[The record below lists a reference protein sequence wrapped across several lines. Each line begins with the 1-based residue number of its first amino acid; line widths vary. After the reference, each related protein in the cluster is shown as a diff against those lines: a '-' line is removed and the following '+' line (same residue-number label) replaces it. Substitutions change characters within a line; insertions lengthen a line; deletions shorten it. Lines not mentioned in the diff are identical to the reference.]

1 MALIDF
7 LKILYAGAAPDECWT
22 FCHKPDAFEGMF
34 ETAIPV
40 VDADGAV
47 RLVDET
53 TRQGQHLWL
62 RSATGGSQ
70 VTEQTRQYFVFVD
83 LDLLGP
89 GHRSEQLPIDEGGFD
104 AALVY
109 LGLPR
114 PTFAVKT
121 GGGYQYFWRLAAP
134 QTPDA
139 RLCRALQAA
148 IRRELGSYHLDSTSG
163 VNQLFRVPGGRN
175 YKPAYGPSFPLVEVV
190 EANPSH
196 TVTAA
201 QLLGLATA
209 PTRAKTTP
217 AKTALPDG
225 PHKVRR
231 ADSVLAGCRRLRE
244 AGENPETQT
253 YNQWLCA
260 AAIFAACDDLDG
272 FLDWST
278 GYPDFDEMATRVQ
291 FSEAKRANTGA
302 TYARITEVFGD
313 DPEDPFEAGGTH
325 SPLSLGSKCPAFI
338 KAATEWIYH
347 AATGSYLRI
356 RDGYELP
363 AKLWDDHIRGE
374 VGIGRPLHLEMRNWP
389 HAPKVERVQYLV
401 GQPRFPGNGTLNT
414 WTRGGVAPVEGD
426 WSGVKGF
433 LWHMFPVP
441 EERELILDALAFHLQ
456 NPSEKIIWAPLL
468 TGAEGTGK
476 SFVFDRLLPG
486 LIGEANRGR
495 VTGDVLAEK
504 FTASLANWQ
513 ILCINELR
521 QPKGFEASTRIK
533 EFVTE
538 DMASIRPMRQ
548 ERMLAPS
555 PRWVWASSNE
565 RVPLPMTTRGRRWFA
580 TEYMRVAPQ
589 QVANAFYDRDPDA
602 QIAAFAHYM
611 LSRDVGH
618 FNHKDK
624 PFVTETQ
631 QSIARQTRPGF
642 EGLIQDGM
650 EAKDGPLAKPC
661 GTAREIRDW
670 LRRNGEGKA
679 SDKAV
684 TGALTNLGAVMVGGL
699 QAGDSLRYG
708 RANIWAWDRI
718 DEIRAMSS
726 RERGRLLDGDG
737 GASPALRLILT
748 EFHGDEGT
756 ANAPPPLGSRGDE
769 DNTQLRSSGGGR

>member
-1 MALIDF
+1 MSLIDF
-7 LKILYAGAAPDECWT
+7 LSTLYAGAAPDEPWT
-22 FCHKPDAFEGMF
+22 FGHMTDGGGMVHTTIPAGDLDAAQKLVERLTVQRQSVFLRSTTGGAKASE
-34 ETAIPV
+34 
-40 VDADGAV
+40 AV
-47 RLVDET
+47 RQYLVSLDVDLRGAGHKNANNPPDTSGVDEALA
-53 TRQGQHLWL
+53 HLGI
-62 RSATGGSQ
+62 A
-70 VTEQTRQYFVFVD
+70 
-83 LDLLGP
+83 
-89 GHRSEQLPIDEGGFD
+89 
-104 AALVY
+104 
-109 LGLPR
+109 R
-114 PTFAVKT
+114 PTFVVNT
-121 GGGYQYFWRLAAP
+121 GGGFLYVWRLAEPQAP
-134 QTPDA
+134 DG
-139 RLCRALQAA
+139 RLCKALQDAVRRKIA
-148 IRRELGSYHLDSTSG
+148 PFNLDNTADVVRLIRLPGS
-163 VNQLFRVPGGRN
+163 RN
-175 YKPAYGPSFPLVEVV
+175 YKSAYGPSFPLVEVV
-190 EANPSH
+190 ETNPSH
-196 TVTAA
+196 TVTAG
-201 QLLGLATA
+201 QLLALA
-209 PTRAKTTP
+209 PPPSRGKTTA
-217 AKTALPDG
+217 AKLVLPHD
-225 PHKVRR
+225 PQKARCS
-231 ADSVLAGCRRLRE
+231 ASILAGCRRLRW
-244 AGENPETQT
+244 AGENPESQT
-253 YNQWLCA
+253 YDQWLCA

-278 GYPDFDEMATRVQ
+278 GYPGFDEMATRDQ
-291 FSEAKRANTGA
+291 FSEAKSANTGA
-302 TYARITEVFGD
+302 TYARITEVFGV
-313 DPEDPFEAGGTH
+313 DPEDPFEAFGTH
-325 SPLSLGSKCPAFI
+325 SPLSLASKCPAFI
-338 KAATEWIYH
+338 KAAAEWIYL

-356 RDGYELP
+356 WDGYELP

-374 VGIGRPLHLEMRNWP
+374 AGIGRPLHVEMRNWP

-414 WTRGGVAPVEGD
+414 WTRGGVVPVEGD

-441 EERELILDALAFHLQ
+441 EERDLILDALAFHLQ

-521 QPKGFEASTRIK
+521 QPKGFEASNRIK
-533 EFVTE
+533 EFITE

-565 RVPLPMTTRGRRWFA
+565 RVPLPMTTRGRRWLA
-580 TEYMRVAPQ
+580 TEYMRVAPK
-589 QVANAFYDRDPDA
+589 QVADAFYDRDPDA

-611 LSRDVGH
+611 LSREVDH
-618 FNHKDK
+618 FNHKDP

-631 QSIARQTRPGF
+631 KAIARQTRPGF
-642 EGLIQDGM
+642 EGLFQDAM
-650 EAKDGPLAKPC
+650 EAEDGPFAKPC

-670 LRRNGEGKA
+670 LRRNGEAGA
-679 SDKAV
+679 SDRAV

-726 RERGRLLDGDG
+726 RERGCLLDGDG

-748 EFHGDEGT
+748 EFHGDGGT
-756 ANAPPPLGSRGDE
+756 ANAAPPLDSRTNEHDARLRSLGGSR
-769 DNTQLRSSGGGR
+769 

>member
-1 MALIDF
+1 M
-7 LKILYAGAAPDECWT
+7 
-22 FCHKPDAFEGMF
+22 
-34 ETAIPV
+34 
-40 VDADGAV
+40 
-47 RLVDET
+47 
-53 TRQGQHLWL
+53 
-62 RSATGGSQ
+62 
-70 VTEQTRQYFVFVD
+70 
-83 LDLLGP
+83 
-89 GHRSEQLPIDEGGFD
+89 
-104 AALVY
+104 
-109 LGLPR
+109 
-114 PTFAVKT
+114 
-121 GGGYQYFWRLAAP
+121 
-134 QTPDA
+134 
-139 RLCRALQAA
+139 
-148 IRRELGSYHLDSTSG
+148 
-163 VNQLFRVPGGRN
+163 
-175 YKPAYGPSFPLVEVV
+175 V

-196 TVTAA
+196 SVTAD
-201 QLLGLATA
+201 QLLGLIPP
-209 PTRAKTTP
+209 PTRAKSTP

-278 GYPDFDEMATRVQ
+278 GYPDFDEMATRAQ

-313 DPEDPFEAGGTH
+313 DPEDPFEAFGTH

-441 EERELILDALAFHLQ
+441 EERDLILDALAFHLQ
-456 NPSEKIIWAPLL
+456 NPSEKIIWGPLL
-468 TGAEGTGK
+468 TGARGSGK
-476 SFVFDRLLPG
+476 SFIFDYLLPG
-486 LIGEANRGR
+486 LIGEANRRR
-495 VTGDVLAEK
+495 VTGDALAEK
-504 FTASLANWQ
+504 FTACLANCQ

-521 QPKGFEASTRIK
+521 QPKGHEASNRIK
-533 EFVTE
+533 EFVSE
-538 DMASIRPMRQ
+538 DMASIRPMGK
-548 ERMLAPS
+548 ERVLAPS
-555 PRWVWASSNE
+555 PIWVWGTSNE
-565 RVPLPMTTRGRRWFA
+565 HLALPIASDERRWLA
-580 TEYMRVAPQ
+580 TQYMTVVSAEI
-589 QVANAFYDRDPDA
+589 ADAFFDGDRNA
-602 QIAAFAHYM
+602 QISAFSHYM
-611 LSRDVGH
+611 HSRDVSQ
-618 FNHKDK
+618 FKPKSK
-624 PFVTETQ
+624 PFETETLKAM
-631 QSIARQTRPGF
+631 ARQTRPGF
-642 EGLIQDGM
+642 EGLIQDAR

-718 DEIRAMSS
+718 EEIRAMSS

-748 EFHGDEGT
+748 EFHEDGGT
-756 ANAPPPLGSRGDE
+756 ANAPPPLDSRTNE
-769 DNTQLRSSGGGR
+769 DNALLRSSGGSW